1 MKLINTDGMAFIGP
15 GSEWF
20 WTAVSGLVLAV
31 TFLAIYRQLRAQ
43 GSANAV
49 HRMDSLQGA
58 WESERMLHVALLV
71 ALWCKQARGTSPSN
85 EAQAALASLCDF
97 FENLSDLEEEG
108 YITWKEV
115 ENSWGQALA
124 VYWTLLAPAILER
137 RGNGTTVYPGFER
150 LAQRAKASAA
160 KRGDDWSFDEAEIP
174 DVLEGMIGRGQ
185 ARLRILR
192 DVAGH
197 VIPADAA
204 LEATGDR

>member
-1 MKLINTDGMAFIGP
+1 MGLINTNGLVLIGP

-20 WTAVSGLVLAV
+20 WSMLQLVVVVVSLAA
-31 TFLAIYRQLRAQ
+31 LYRQLRAQ

-49 HRMDSLQGA
+49 QRMDSLQGA
-58 WESERMLHVALLV
+58 WESERMIHVGLLV
-71 ALWCKQARGTSPSN
+71 TLWCKQAGGTSPGL

-108 YITWKEV
+108 YLTWKEV

-124 VYWTLLAPAILER
+124 VYWTLLSPAILER
-137 RGNGTTVYPGFER
+137 RGQGTTVYPGFER
-150 LAQRAKASAA
+150 LAQKAKASAA
-160 KRGDDWSFDEAEIP
+160 KRGDDWSFDPADIP

-192 DVAGH
+192 DVAEH
-197 VIPADAA
+197 VIPVDTAPEAA
-204 LEATGDR
+204 GD